1 MRYIIVAAII
11 LCSFLFVWDKSFGE
25 TINTGNLLTNSTFTG
40 GNTNWTNHGSI
51 QQHHTNYGNECNPNT
66 AGNFAT
72 TCGIPKGSF
81 AGVDNGGISQTIK
94 LSEKTNMTE
103 AEIQNGFTSTMSND
117 IWFWHG
123 QDSVTMTQ
131 ELTDSSGT
139 TTTQNRVVTGSHNY
153 YQTYTDTAII
163 GNNTSTDYDIKVK
176 LDIDDSS
183 NSSSHAG
190 PDIDN
195 VELKIAY
202 TYINPLEEDTQEI
215 IDDINE
221 DITETI
227 DDINWV
233 EEEYTWDDSWQ
244 DDYTWEEEFYFEDNY
259 TWEDDYA
266 TGWDEGFELEEFEE
280 VYFEEFEE
288 VYFEEFEEVIF
299 EEMPTMEEVFF
310 ENEYIEPPMMTE
322 EIFEEEFEEDFTE
335 FLEETGMEEQFMEF
349 LEEEGITQE
358 EFFEEIAEEEFNDE
372 LTTESFE
379 EFEEEFTE
387 TETIEESSPEIVE
400 TEEEAMEPEPEVEEE
415 EQIATND
422 TATEDTATE
431 DTQEEDKSSS
441 ESTEESEVQA
451 EDSEEQDGVQPEGR
465 EDMDSDKGIAT
476 DVAKVESK
484 LKQNLKKIAKQIA
497 QATKQNTQNL
507 SKEDIF
513 FKDNNTL
520 DAYKKMAFYSAKDI
534 YKDASMGLFIQ
545 LDLSPYTGDIYLG
558 TNLNA
563 YKEDDPIEIQR
574 VKLLNIESVK
584 RKLLAELEALRQ

>member
-40 GNTNWTNHGSI
+40 GNTNWTNHGST

>member
-1 MRYIIVAAII
+1 MKYILAVLIT
-11 LCSFLFVWDKSFGE
+11 LSFLLIWNKAFGE
-25 TINTGNLLTNSTFTG
+25 IIITDNLLSNSTFTG
-40 GNTNWTNHGSI
+40 GNTNWTNHGST

-72 TCGIPKGSF
+72 TCGIAKGSF
-81 AGVDNGGISQTIK
+81 AGVDNGGISQTIT

-153 YQTYTDTAII
+153 YQTYTDTATI
-163 GNNTSTDYDIKVK
+163 GTNTSTDFDIKVK

-183 NSSSHAG
+183 NLSSHAG

-195 VELKIAY
+195 VELKVSY

-215 IDDINE
+215 IDELNE
-221 DITETI
+221 DINETI
-227 DDINWV
+227 DDINW
-233 EEEYTWDDSWQ
+233 EEEYTFDDSWQ
-244 DDYTWEEEFYFEDNY
+244 EEYTWEEEYVWEDNY
-259 TWEDDYA
+259 TWEEDFYFEEEYD
-266 TGWDEGFELEEFEE
+266 TSWDEEIG
-280 VYFEEFEE
+280 FEEFED
-288 VYFEEFEEVIF
+288 VINF
-299 EEMPTMEEVFF
+299 EEMPPIMEEVFF
-310 ENEYIEPPMMTE
+310 ENEYMEPPMMTE
-322 EIFEEEFEEDFTE
+322 ELFTEEFEEDFTE
-335 FLEETGMEEQFMEF
+335 FIEETGMEEEFMEF
-349 LEEEGITQE
+349 LEEEGITAE
-358 EFFEEIAEEEFNDE
+358 EFFEEITEEEFSDE
-372 LTTESFE
+372 PTTESFE
-379 EFEEEFTE
+379 EFEEEFE
-387 TETIEESSPEIVE
+387 EAETIEESPPEIVE
-400 TEEEAMEPEPEVEEE
+400 NEEEAMEPEPEVEEE
-415 EQIATND
+415 QVATND
-422 TATEDTATE
+422 AATEDTATE
-431 DTQEEDKSSS
+431 DTPEEDESSS

-465 EDMDSDKGIAT
+465 GDMDSDKGIAT

>member
-1 MRYIIVAAII
+1 MKYIIAILI
-11 LCSFLFVWDKSFGE
+11 TLSFLLIWNKAFSE
-25 TINTGNLLTNSTFTG
+25 TITTDNLLSNSTFTG
-40 GNTNWTNHGSI
+40 GNTGWTNHGTQ

-465 EDMDSDKGIAT
+465 DELDSDKGIAT

>member
-40 GNTNWTNHGSI
+40 GNTNWTNHGST

-372 LTTESFE
+372 PTTESFE

>member
-40 GNTNWTNHGSI
+40 GNTNWTNHGTQ